1 MWSGWIK
8 ILLTLVGFVIILAL
22 MFNSFYLFRNS
33 SMNTGVYPPFNV
45 TMEPSSYT
53 FNNTSTSSSFFILK
67 IYVNNTTGKGLP
79 GASITISG
87 YGNSQSNTTNSSG
100 VASFKIFYYNI
111 PNQYV
116 YTLTIQVYSGSGV
129 SQGDMTFYY
138 HIMDE

>member
-1 MWSGWIK
+1 MGSGGIK
-8 ILLTLVGFVIILAL
+8 ILLALFGFVIILAFI
-22 MFNSFYLFRNS
+22 FNSLYFFRNS
-33 SMNTGVYPPFNV
+33 SINTGVYSPFNV
-45 TMEPSSYT
+45 TMEPASYT
-53 FNNTSTSSSFFILK
+53 FINNSTSSSFFTLR

-79 GASITISG
+79 DVSVTILG

-100 VASFKIFYYNI
+100 VASFKIFYYNT

-116 YTLTIQVYSGSGV
+116 YTLTIQVYLGGGP